1 MQMSLIALQQGGN
14 RQVTG
19 KLFSVGIGPGDP
31 ELLTLER
38 PKDFWKTCP
47 VVAIPQGD
55 NDVLTAKGIVSQVVD
70 LSHKKNC

>member
-1 MQMSLIALQQGGN
+1 
-14 RQVTG
+14 VTG

-31 ELLTLER
+31 ELLTLKAKRLLE
-38 PKDFWKTCP
+38 TCP

-70 LSHKKNC
+70 LSKKRNC